1 MKLKGTEFCTQMQR
15 KFGCIFIGGKCIS
28 RAALCRCCFMAHE
41 IHTKEGVLGKTIFSK
56 GGLQHDYTIVGPTGV
71 LRHDLTLTHVFY
83 KKRIIE

>member
-1 MKLKGTEFCTQMQR
+1 
-15 KFGCIFIGGKCIS
+15 
-28 RAALCRCCFMAHE
+28 MAHE
-41 IHTKEGVLGKTIFSK
+41 IHSKEGVLGKTIFSK

>member
-1 MKLKGTEFCTQMQR
+1 MENAFLVPHCVD
-15 KFGCIFIGGKCIS
+15 
-28 RAALCRCCFMAHE
+28 AALWPMKF
-41 IHTKEGVLGKTIFSK
+41 TKEGVLGKTIFSK